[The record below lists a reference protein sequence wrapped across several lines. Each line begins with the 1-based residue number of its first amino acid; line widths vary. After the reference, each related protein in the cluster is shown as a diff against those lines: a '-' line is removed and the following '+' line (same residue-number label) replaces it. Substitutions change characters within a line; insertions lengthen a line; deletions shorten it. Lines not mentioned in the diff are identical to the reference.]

1 MLFICGC
8 KDAGLR
14 DARRGT
20 TVSCPE
26 SRSPVSKKTM
36 QKTSP
41 EIAELKH
48 RIETNLKR
56 KMKTPNDFIFLS
68 GAVFDRTRE
77 TMSPTTLKRLWGYID
92 GADRTRNSTLE
103 ILSQFLG
110 FSGWD
115 QFVEEINKDNGSD
128 KVLSH
133 HIDAKDLNIGDRV
146 KVSWRPDRRCT
157 FRYLGEQ
164 QFEVE
169 EAENSK
175 LKVGNTFY
183 CSLFILGEP
192 LYLAQLVQGKNPP
205 TDFVV
210 GNRDGLCELGLNP

>member
-1 MLFICGC
+1 
-8 KDAGLR
+8 
-14 DARRGT
+14 
-20 TVSCPE
+20 
-26 SRSPVSKKTM
+26 M

-56 KMKTPNDFIFLS
+56 KMKTPTDFIFLS
-68 GAVFDRTRE
+68 GAVFERTRE
-77 TMSPTTLKRLWGYID
+77 TMSPTTLKRLWGYVD
-92 GADRTRNSTLE
+92 GADQTRNSTLE

-110 FSGWD
+110 FNGWD
-115 QFVEEINKDNGSD
+115 QFIEEINKDNGSD
-128 KVLSH
+128 KVLSP
-133 HIDAKDLNIGDRV
+133 HIDVKELNVGDKV

-169 EAENSK
+169 AAENSK
-175 LKVGNTFY
+175 LKVGNTFC

-192 LYLAQLVQGKNPP
+192 LYLSQLVQGKNPP
-205 TDFVV
+205 VDFVV
-210 GNRDGLCELGLNP
+210 GNKDGLCELSRIRKMVPSFIETQNVASLKEGAG

>member
-1 MLFICGC
+1 MRLQ
-8 KDAGLR
+8 
-14 DARRGT
+14 RRGT
-20 TVSCPE
+20 VRRETRDYSLVSRVPK
-26 SRSPVSKKTM
+26 SRVKKKTM
-36 QKTSP
+36 HKTSP

-77 TMSPTTLKRLWGYID
+77 TMSPTTLKRLWGYLD
-92 GADRTRNSTLE
+92 GADQTRNSTLE

-133 HIDAKDLNIGDRV
+133 HIDVKELNVGDKV

-175 LKVGNTFY
+175 LKVGNTFF

-205 TDFVV
+205 VDFVV
-210 GNRDGLCELGLNP
+210 GNRDGLCELSRI